1 MEVSASLVELMANV
15 LSGISLAESRSP
27 LTNDRF
33 TVEWIK
39 PHARHLPRRVVRM
52 FELVKDRADLK
63 DTFEAVFKASSPVF
77 DKTDGTVDAMCVFVL
92 HALLES
98 EKRGD
103 SVTTG
108 LNNFFFFFFFFF
120 FFRFHLE
127 EK

>member
-1 MEVSASLVELMANV
+1 MEASASLVELMANV
-15 LSGISLAESRSP
+15 LSGISHAEGRSP

-33 TVEWIK
+33 TVEWIQ

-63 DTFEAVFKASSPVF
+63 DTFEAVFKASAVF
-77 DKTDGTVDAMCVFVL
+77 DKIDGTVDAMCVFVL

-108 LNNFFFFFFFFF
+108 S
-120 FFRFHLE
+120 RKAAE
-127 EK
+127 